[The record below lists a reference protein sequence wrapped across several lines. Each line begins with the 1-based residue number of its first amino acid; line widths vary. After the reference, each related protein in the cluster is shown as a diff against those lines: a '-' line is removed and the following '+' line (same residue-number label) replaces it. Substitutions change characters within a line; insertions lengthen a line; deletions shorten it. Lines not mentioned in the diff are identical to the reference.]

1 MAENEDVNT
10 LKRRGRR
17 RLVGA
22 IALVL
27 AAVIVLPMMFDSEPK
42 GSAPPVSVRI
52 PGEDETGFAP
62 KVTPKGPAV
71 QEQKAAEKG
80 QAKVAVAPP
89 ERAAEPVPE
98 KAAEKAVA
106 KAPEKAAE
114 KAVEKA
120 PERVAETPA
129 PKTEIVITKGSD
141 KQAAKAAAEPKR
153 PEVAEK
159 MRAEAALAGEQFMV
173 PAGAYVEPA
182 GVIEKLKAAKIPYY
196 TEPIATKQGTV
207 TRVRAGP
214 FASRDAAEKA
224 LEKLKGLGLK
234 PGNVAA
240 KP

>member
-27 AAVIVLPMMFDSEPK
+27 AAVIVLPMVFDSEPK

-62 KVTPKGPAV
+62 KVTPKAPAV

-80 QAKVAVAPP
+80 REKAAVAPP
-89 ERAAEPVPE
+89 QKAAEPVPE
-98 KAAEKAVA
+98 K
-106 KAPEKAAE
+106 
-114 KAVEKA
+114 
-120 PERVAETPA
+120 PA
-129 PKTEIVITKGSD
+129 PKAEIVITKGSD
-141 KQAAKAAAEPKR
+141 KPAAKAAAEPKR
-153 PEVAEK
+153 PEDAEK

-214 FASRDAAEKA
+214 FASRDAADKA